1 MGIDVKDVLAQDP
14 ELLQRQLY
22 QQEMQRLN
30 PQGNAAG
37 AIGAVLGRGLGNVT
51 RGRGFFDIADPAL
64 QKVAKIK
71 ALQTAAL
78 EQSGG
83 DPVKTLEALSA
94 SLIQDPELA
103 PLAFQVQEQLSKIRP
118 KPSES
123 PFAKID
129 PSKFTP
135 ESIKAFIDSGY
146 KDQSLLLASSGEG
159 GRYKT
164 LTPEEIRQR
173 GLNPNI
179 QYQEDL
185 NTGKLSQIGQSPA
198 VVFNA
203 PLVGAQK
210 EYAQVVGKATAERD
224 VKQFETAE
232 TAVNNLDK
240 INTTLAELKNSD
252 AITGLGA
259 EILTNV
265 ERFKKFVTDSKKSG
279 KKVSDTEYLDALLGS
294 DVFPMIGAL
303 GIGARGLDTP
313 AEREFLRQVMTGT
326 IKMDRNTLIRLT
338 ELRKNI
344 EEKAIKRYNDRVKKG
359 ELNEFF
365 KLQGREPV
373 MFSLPSAPSA
383 STRPGTRQTKSG
395 ITYQI
400 IEE

>member
-1 MGIDVKDVLAQDP
+1 MGVSAQNILQTDP
-14 ELLQRQLY
+14 DYLRRQLE

-30 PQGNAAG
+30 PSGSAAG
-37 AIGAVLGRGLGNVT
+37 AIGAFLGRGLGNVT
-51 RGRGFFDIADPAL
+51 SGRGFFETADPAL
-64 QKVAKIK
+64 KRVSEVQGLMKSV
-71 ALQTAAL
+71 
-78 EQSGG
+78 
-83 DPVKTLEALSA
+83 PF
-94 SLIQDPELA
+94 DPENPQQYYKDLASQLSSSGYADLA
-103 PLAFQVQEQLSKIRP
+103 PLAAAEA
-118 KPSES
+118 
-123 PFAKID
+123 AKFVKNVD
-129 PSKFTP
+129 PDKEAKSNILRIAQIPADERT
-135 ESIKAFIDSGY
+135 ETDTRLYS
-146 KDQSLLLASSGEG
+146 ASQAALGRGET

-164 LTPEEIRQR
+164 LTPEEVRQR
-173 GLNPNI
+173 NLNPNI

-210 EYAQVVGKATAERD
+210 EYAQVVGRATGERD
-224 VKQFETAE
+224 VKQFEAAE

-240 INTTLAELKNSD
+240 INTTLTELKNSD

-265 ERFKKFVTDSKKSG
+265 ERFKKFVTDSKKAG

-313 AEREFLRQVMTGT
+313 PEREFLRQVMTGT

-359 ELNEFF
+359 EFNEFF

-373 MFSLPSAPSA
+373 LFTIPAPRGA
-383 STRPGTRQTKSG
+383 TTTPGTRKTKSG
-395 ITYQI
+395 VTYT
-400 IEE
+400 IED